1 MHLSFPPTSAV
12 VFFFFFFLSPVS
24 SGTSP
29 LKEFKEILAVFSG
42 AIPNFYAANKKRR
55 QSGKGAREKMRR
67 EPMSQL
73 HAGHVGKKTCV
84 RVVWMG
90 RLEREVEIIS
100 IYNGWMDRYFICLSI
115 AQNLIVKKKQSRK
128 YYMSQRLFT
137 TLELWRSK
145 LIWTNKPQKLPFLL
159 WK

>member
-1 MHLSFPPTSAV
+1 M
-12 VFFFFFFLSPVS
+12 
-24 SGTSP
+24 
-29 LKEFKEILAVFSG
+29 
-42 AIPNFYAANKKRR
+42 R
-55 QSGKGAREKMRR
+55 Q

-115 AQNLIVKKKQSRK
+115 AQNLIVKKNNPGNTICLKGC
-128 YYMSQRLFT
+128 LP
-137 TLELWRSK
+137 LWSYEGVS
-145 LIWTNKPQKLPFLL
+145 
-159 WK
+159 